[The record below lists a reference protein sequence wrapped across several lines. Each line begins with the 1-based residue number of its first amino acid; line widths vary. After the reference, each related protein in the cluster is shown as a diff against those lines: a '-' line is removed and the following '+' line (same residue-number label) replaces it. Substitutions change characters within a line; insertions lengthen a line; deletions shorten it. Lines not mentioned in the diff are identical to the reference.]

1 MDNQWLGQDSRV
13 ETEVKAMVR
22 TIEAGVLD
30 LPPLSGHWVEMS
42 GENDDEVVDLG
53 FSVGYPA
60 WDEAKFA
67 VSDVVSNFT
76 DDKLGTYIGT
86 QILWPISV
94 WLWDVGDCHLFITD
108 CERLVLP
115 CNWNSRD
122 SMLED
127 PPKMFNINSIPKPL
141 LWDSCGDK
149 SFSLKPPGAVS
160 DNGDGLLLRSAMVSP
175 LLQLTGIMIGCS
187 PHSVCEPWQKHVR
200 FRTVPEK
207 ASMMPWRHDGVTLS
221 HPAVQR
227 NICFR
232 WFWMLRRC
240 TADPQLD
247 SEVVHGTFSDR
258 TKGYTG
264 LVSPIV
270 PDASQR
276 GSRTVPQS
284 TTWF

>member
-127 PPKMFNINSIPKPL
+127 PPKCLISIVSPNLFFGILVGANHFHWNRQGLFLIMGMVCYWGQPWSAHCCSWRASWLGVHLIRCVNPGKSMS
-141 LWDSCGDK
+141 DSG
-149 SFSLKPPGAVS
+149 LYRRKPPWCHEDMMG
-160 DNGDGLLLRSAMVSP
+160 SP
-175 LLQLTGIMIGCS
+175 CHTPLYKEIYVFVDSGC
-187 PHSVCEPWQKHVR
+187 
-200 FRTVPEK
+200 
-207 ASMMPWRHDGVTLS
+207 
-221 HPAVQR
+221 
-227 NICFR
+227 
-232 WFWMLRRC
+232 
-240 TADPQLD
+240 
-247 SEVVHGTFSDR
+247 
-258 TKGYTG
+258 
-264 LVSPIV
+264 
-270 PDASQR
+270 
-276 GSRTVPQS
+276 
-284 TTWF
+284 

>member
-30 LPPLSGHWVEMS
+30 FPPLSGHWVEMS
-42 GENDDEVVDLG
+42 GENADEAVDLG

-67 VSDVVSNFT
+67 VSDVVSDFT
-76 DDKLGTYIGT
+76 DDKLGTCIGP

-127 PPKMFNINSIPKPL
+127 PPKMFYINSIPKPI
-141 LWDSCGDK
+141 LWDSCGGK
-149 SFSLKPPGAVS
+149 SFSLKPPYRGQIS
-160 DNGDGLLLRSAMVSP
+160 NLLRPWSAHC
-175 LLQLTGIMIGCS
+175 CS
-187 PHSVCEPWQKHVR
+187 WRASWLGVHLIRCVNPGKSMSDSGLYRRKPPWCHAMKTWWGHL
-200 FRTVPEK
+200 
-207 ASMMPWRHDGVTLS
+207 VT
-221 HPAVQR
+221 P
-227 NICFR
+227 
-232 WFWMLRRC
+232 RC
-240 TADPQLD
+240 TKKYMFSLILD
-247 SEVVHGTFSDR
+247 AKTVH
-258 TKGYTG
+258 
-264 LVSPIV
+264 
-270 PDASQR
+270 
-276 GSRTVPQS
+276 SRS
-284 TTWF
+284 TTWLRSRTWHFFWQNKGIYRVG

>member
-30 LPPLSGHWVEMS
+30 FPPLSGHWVEMS
-42 GENDDEVVDLG
+42 GENADEAVDLG

-67 VSDVVSNFT
+67 VSDVVSDFT
-76 DDKLGTYIGT
+76 DDKLGTCIGP

-127 PPKMFNINSIPKPL
+127 PPKCFISI
-141 LWDSCGDK
+141 
-149 SFSLKPPGAVS
+149 
-160 DNGDGLLLRSAMVSP
+160 VSP
-175 LLQLTGIMIGCS
+175 NLFFGILVGANHFHWNRPTGDRS
-187 PHSVCEPWQKHVR
+187 PTCYWGHGQPIVAVDGHHDWVFTSFGVW
-200 FRTVPEK
+200 TLAK
-207 ASMMPWRHDGVTLS
+207 ACPIQDCTGESLHDAMQWRHDGVTLS

-258 TKGYTG
+258 IKGYTG

-276 GSRTVPQS
+276 GYRTVPQS

>member
-127 PPKMFNINSIPKPL
+127 PPKMFYINSIPKPI
-141 LWDSCGDK
+141 LWDSCGGK
-149 SFSLKPPGAVS
+149 SFSLKPPYRGQIS
-160 DNGDGLLLRSAMVSP
+160 NLLLRPWSAHFCCWRAP
-175 LLQLTGIMIGCS
+175 LLGVHLIQCVNPGKSMSDSGLYRRKPPWCHEDMMGSPCHTPLYKEIYVFVDSGC
-187 PHSVCEPWQKHVR
+187 
-200 FRTVPEK
+200 
-207 ASMMPWRHDGVTLS
+207 
-221 HPAVQR
+221 
-227 NICFR
+227 
-232 WFWMLRRC
+232 
-240 TADPQLD
+240 
-247 SEVVHGTFSDR
+247 
-258 TKGYTG
+258 
-264 LVSPIV
+264 
-270 PDASQR
+270 
-276 GSRTVPQS
+276 
-284 TTWF
+284 

>member
-115 CNWNSRD
+115 YNWNSRD

-141 LWDSCGDK
+141 LWDSCGGK

-160 DNGDGLLLRSAMVSP
+160 DNGDGLLLRSATVSP
-175 LLQLTGIMIGCS
+175 FLLLTGSHWHHDWVFTSFSVWTLAICMSDSGLYRRKPPWCHEDMMGSPCHTPLYKEIYVFVDSGC
-187 PHSVCEPWQKHVR
+187 
-200 FRTVPEK
+200 
-207 ASMMPWRHDGVTLS
+207 
-221 HPAVQR
+221 
-227 NICFR
+227 
-232 WFWMLRRC
+232 
-240 TADPQLD
+240 
-247 SEVVHGTFSDR
+247 
-258 TKGYTG
+258 
-264 LVSPIV
+264 
-270 PDASQR
+270 
-276 GSRTVPQS
+276 
-284 TTWF
+284 